1 MNPRVPSN
9 KPFGA
14 RRSVVAEAPSPRVAS
29 SRHGTRSIA
38 MAESSHGVGPDGM
51 KKRDEDSDDGVEFSP
66 FWGIEKGAV
75 LQEARCFNESQLDA
89 RKCQQVIT
97 KLLYLTNQGETFT
110 KVSAAPG
117 PRGAPTIPSEPAA
130 PVAADDRGGVRAGP
144 SNLDRALA
152 RVFSRAPG
160 SSPAIVADPR
170 RRPLPALAPPVSSQ
184 TEATEVFFSVT
195 KLFQSKDSNLRRMV
209 YLIIKEICPSENE
222 VIIVTSSLMKDMNS
236 KIDLYRANA
245 IRVLCAIT
253 DAPTLSQ
260 IERYLKQAVVD
271 KNAVV
276 SSAALVSGI
285 HLLENVNADIVRR
298 WSNEVQ
304 EAVNSKSP
312 TVQFHALALLYSIR
326 ANDRLA
332 VSKLVTQLTRS
343 SIRSP
348 LAQCLVIRYVA
359 RVVRTSVASEENGG
373 ERPFYDFL
381 ESCLRHKSEM
391 VIFEA
396 ARAIVELNEV
406 TSREL
411 QPAITV
417 LQLFLSSSKPTLRF
431 AAMRALGKVALTHP
445 LSVSNCNIDM
455 ESLISDSNRSI
466 ATLAITTLL
475 KTGNESSVDRLMKQ
489 ITAFMADI
497 QDEFKIVVVE
507 AIQSL
512 CLKYPAKHRVLMNFL
527 SNILREEGGFEFKRA
542 IVDSILCLIKEIP
555 DAKESGL
562 GHLSEFIEDCEF
574 TYLSSQILHLLGDQG
589 PSTKDPSKY
598 IRYIYNRVILENATI
613 RASAVCAL
621 AKFGA
626 ECPALLPRV
635 LILLRRCLY
644 DNDDEVRDRAA
655 FFVSALQDQ
664 QNNAASEAASGEGE
678 ADELAAVASSKS
690 SSVIFACPLGRLE
703 ASLRAY
709 VDAPSDAAFDV
720 AAVDHTPEE
729 PTTPKRSAHGGVG
742 GGGGGGDDRHGGGV
756 FGNAPA
762 AVRADEALEK
772 ARAEVAGVPEFA
784 SFGAPF
790 KSCPASELTEDETEY
805 KVSCFKHVFEN
816 HLVFQFKCANTIEE
830 QVLED
835 VSVLMEAIEGE
846 GDVFEEVA
854 TVPLASMPLA
864 PKSGSTFVA
873 FRFAPGAYAAAKFA
887 CVLKFTSKEVD
898 PSTGEPEEDGYDDE
912 YTLEDAD
919 VAATDF
925 VNPVPTA
932 NFRKTWDELPP
943 ETERSDDYGLGTRE
957 SLEEAVEA
965 VMQILG
971 MTPCEGTEAVPPN
984 ARSHAVLLSGR
995 LCGRGAVL
1003 LRMNLGIDAGGNV
1016 AMKLAAR
1023 AETEDAA
1030 ELVHTIIS
1038 NA

>member
-1 MNPRVPSN
+1 M
-9 KPFGA
+9 
-14 RRSVVAEAPSPRVAS
+14 
-29 SRHGTRSIA
+29 
-38 MAESSHGVGPDGM
+38 
-51 KKRDEDSDDGVEFSP
+51 
-66 FWGIEKGAV
+66 
-75 LQEARCFNESQLDA
+75 
-89 RKCQQVIT
+89 
-97 KLLYLTNQGETFT
+97 
-110 KVSAAPG
+110 
-117 PRGAPTIPSEPAA
+117 
-130 PVAADDRGGVRAGP
+130 
-144 SNLDRALA
+144 
-152 RVFSRAPG
+152 
-160 SSPAIVADPR
+160 
-170 RRPLPALAPPVSSQ
+170 
-184 TEATEVFFSVT
+184 FFSVT

-209 YLIIKEICPSENE
+209 YLIIKEICPTADE
-222 VIIVTSSLMKDMNS
+222 VIIVTSSLMKDINS

-245 IRVLCAIT
+245 IRVLCSII
-253 DAPTLSQ
+253 DSGLLGQ

-285 HLLENVNADIVRR
+285 HLLGVNADVVRR

-304 EAVNSKSP
+304 EAVHSKNP
-312 TVQFHALALLYSIR
+312 VVQFHALGLLHQIKI
-326 ANDRLA
+326 NDRLA

-343 SIRSP
+343 PVRSP

-359 RVVRTSVASEENGG
+359 QVIRSSTAESGGEGG

-396 ARAIVELNEV
+396 ARVITDLNGV
-406 TSREL
+406 TPREL

-431 AAMRALGKVALTHP
+431 AAIRALNKVAMIHP
-445 LSVSNCNIDM
+445 LSVTNCNIDM
-455 ESLISDSNRSI
+455 EALISDSNRSV

-475 KTGNESSVDRLMKQ
+475 KTGAESSVDRLMKQ
-489 ITAFMADI
+489 ITTFMSDI
-497 QDEFKIVVVE
+497 PDEFKIVVVE
-507 AIQSL
+507 AIQTL
-512 CLKYPAKHRVLMNFL
+512 CLKFPAKHRTLMNFL
-527 SNILREEGGFEFKRA
+527 SGILREEGGFEFKRA

-709 VDAPSDAAFDV
+709 VDAPSDTAFDV

-729 PTTPKRSAHGGVG
+729 PTTPKRSAHGGGG
-742 GGGGGGDDRHGGGV
+742 GGGGGGDGRHGGGV

-772 ARAEVAGVPEFA
+772 ARAEVAGVAAFA

-846 GDVFEEVA
+846 GDIFEEVA

-898 PSTGEPEEDGYDDE
+898 PSTGEAEEDGYDDE